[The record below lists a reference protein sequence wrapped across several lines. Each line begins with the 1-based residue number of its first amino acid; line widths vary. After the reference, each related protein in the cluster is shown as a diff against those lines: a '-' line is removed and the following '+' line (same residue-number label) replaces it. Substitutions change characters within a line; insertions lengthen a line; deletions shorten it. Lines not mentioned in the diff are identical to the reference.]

1 MILPAHTNRRALNRA
16 WVTRWNTAK
25 FVMCMATHAIITP
38 SCLRV
43 DSAIIF
49 LKSHS
54 VVALIPAISI
64 VIEADIK
71 RIVLNRGREL
81 RKDENRIRRN
91 TPAVTRVDE

>member
-1 MILPAHTNRRALNRA
+1 M
-16 WVTRWNTAK
+16 
-25 FVMCMATHAIITP
+25 
-38 SCLRV
+38 
-43 DSAIIF
+43 
-49 LKSHS
+49 
-54 VVALIPAISI
+54 VALIPAISI